1 MQIPWPSP
9 ALLNQDFCGRGEC
22 GSQKSVFLTQNPGD
36 RDDHRSER
44 TIILDTGNG
53 INEGHE
59 MAGGGETWPVL
70 VSKRSIQLEQ

>member
-1 MQIPWPSP
+1 M
-9 ALLNQDFCGRGEC
+9 
-22 GSQKSVFLTQNPGD
+22 FLTQNPGD
-36 RDDHRSER
+36 RDDHKSER